1 MATYLG
7 VDHIAFET
15 NDMEATVRF
24 YHDVLGM
31 KLVRTL
37 RTGGD
42 NDRRHY
48 FFDAGHGNYFA
59 FFDGATLP
67 ASSPQLLNH
76 LSVNVDTAREFD
88 EAYQKSRPMA
98 GSAPTSSNAPT
109 AGPSISRTPTAS
121 GCSWSCRP
129 YRMLGTWKETLT
141 RCPRSTASRQ
151 TGSSLVAVGPG
162 GPFAGNAILG
172 LVCADSVGRLSRDY
186 LGHTPKGPAMVSTAN
201 PGRRDCWVGGLDL
214 AEAGIQCEH
223 SR

>member
-7 VDHIAFET
+7 VDHVALET
-15 NDMEATVRF
+15 DDMEATVHF

-76 LSVNVDTAREFD
+76 LSVNVDSAGEFD
-88 EAYQKSRPMA
+88 AAYSKIKANGGECTEIIERSYGKTFYFKDPNGIRLQLELQTVEDEWTLEGDPNPVPSVSRIRA
-98 GSAPTSSNAPT
+98 G
-109 AGPSISRTPTAS
+109 G
-121 GCSWSCRP
+121 
-129 YRMLGTWKETLT
+129 
-141 RCPRSTASRQ
+141 
-151 TGSSLVAVGPG
+151 
-162 GPFAGNAILG
+162 
-172 LVCADSVGRLSRDY
+172 
-186 LGHTPKGPAMVSTAN
+186 
-201 PGRRDCWVGGLDL
+201 
-214 AEAGIQCEH
+214 
-223 SR
+223 